1 MDPTEDFEVKL
12 VIGGRAQGKLAYVMG
27 QDPSAHVINGAE
39 ALKDAAWETAE
50 EGADA
55 LEGKETRGIPL
66 WNRFHEFVKE
76 GLSEGKEPQEL
87 WELTKRRMEEL
98 PELVILCDEIG
109 NGIVPM
115 EKEER
120 AWREET
126 GRLLCRIAAEAESVE
141 RVFCGIPTLIK
152 RRVRI
157 RLIRHGKTPGNEEK
171 RYIGRT
177 DESLSE
183 NGRSELAGK
192 KYPAPALLFSSPMK
206 RCLESCE
213 CLWPGRKPVVI
224 PPLREIDFGLF
235 EGKNYQELNG
245 NAAYQAWI
253 DSGGTMSFPEGE
265 DRAAFQARGL
275 SGFRQAIDQIRREG
289 VTDAAMVVHG
299 GIIMGILLEA
309 CGGNYYDYMIPNGEG
324 YLLTLDLMPGEYRI
338 VDAERL

>member
-1 MDPTEDFEVKL
+1 MRL
-12 VIGGRAQGKLAYVMG
+12 VIGGRAQGKLAYVKG
-27 QDPSAHVINGAE
+27 QYPKAHVINGA
-39 ALKDAAWETAE
+39 
-50 EGADA
+50 DA
-55 LEGKETRGIPL
+55 LENTAWQELREDENALEGQTAGGALI
-66 WNRFHEFVKE
+66 WNHFHEFVRA
-76 GLSEGKEPQEL
+76 GLSEGKNPEEL
-87 WELTKRRMEEL
+87 WKLTKQRMEEA

-120 AWREET
+120 TWREET

-141 RVFCGIPTLIK
+141 RVFCGIPSCIK

-224 PPLREIDFGLF
+224 PTLREIDFGLF

-265 DRAAFQARGL
+265 DRTAFQERGL
-275 SGFRQAIDQIRREG
+275 AGFRQAIDQIRREG

-299 GIIMGILLEA
+299 GIIMGVMEKAL
-309 CGGNYYDYMIPNGEG
+309 GGNYYDYMIPNGEG
-324 YLLTLDLMPGEYRI
+324 YLLTMDLLPEEYRI
-338 VDAERL
+338 LGAERF

>member
-1 MDPTEDFEVKL
+1 MEL
-12 VIGGRAQGKLAYVMG
+12 WLGGRAQGKLSLALQKYP
-27 QDPSAHVINGAE
+27 QAQVI
-39 ALKDAAWETAE
+39 D
-50 EGADA
+50 
-55 LEGKETRGIPL
+55 EGKLDDGFSVRPGEMLI
-66 WNRFHEFVKE
+66 WNHLHYFVKE
-76 GLSEGKEPQEL
+76 WLACGKEPEEI
-87 WELTKRRMEEL
+87 WEKVSGVINYHPRLL
-98 PELVILCDEIG
+98 ILCDEIG